1 MAHTLKA
8 TGLYGKYKCCVQIT
22 VKNEIRLSL
31 IQFNESQV
39 LHILSAEGTKMNNKL
54 QLNSSIQSKFY
65 LERWEC
71 M

>member
-1 MAHTLKA
+1 M
-8 TGLYGKYKCCVQIT
+8 QIT
-22 VKNEIRLSL
+22 VKIEIRLSL

-65 LERWEC
+65 LGSWEC